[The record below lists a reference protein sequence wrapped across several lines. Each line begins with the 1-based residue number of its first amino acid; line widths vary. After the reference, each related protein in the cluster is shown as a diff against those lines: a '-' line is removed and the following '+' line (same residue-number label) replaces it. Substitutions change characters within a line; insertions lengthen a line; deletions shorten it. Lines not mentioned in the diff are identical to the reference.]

1 MNLGCLASQF
11 QRQGEGER
19 ESMWKRSGLCAG
31 VSAALRDQGLDSVW
45 FLFLDFPETG
55 FLCLVL
61 EFSLMTR
68 LALNSLRLAC
78 LCLLAATEGMWSDPV
93 LDQVLEG
100 IKLSLFFYPC
110 QAPFLGRMLLEDT
123 KFLQS

>member
-1 MNLGCLASQF
+1 
-11 QRQGEGER
+11 
-19 ESMWKRSGLCAG
+19 MWKRSGLCAG

-100 IKLSLFFYPC
+100 IEFVLLSVPGTFSREDVVGRHQVFAVLSLYSRAREGVA
-110 QAPFLGRMLLEDT
+110 Q
-123 KFLQS
+123 